1 MNALAADNR
10 RMKEE
15 LMEENKYSADPT
27 SHAAKKLVQNLEI
40 QDETYATLIEEQQQ
54 VMEALLAREADL
66 RSAIEVQRA
75 AMGGINRAEEV
86 SIRAQ
91 RRVILLENRVQQ
103 AAAARS
109 AAELQ
114 ASTLKEKVDGL
125 RREKR
130 LFEELTRKME
140 AAVASRAED
149 IADILAKTTAAH
161 DAKGKAEQMRAQVLA
176 QATKDATVA
185 ESEWDQLTNV
195 IKADWKRREEVQ
207 VQKAA
212 DRAKKMEEL
221 LQRQKTVASGRH
233 ARKPTSPAVPAM
245 LLSGNTAIKES
256 AGKAPVGDAERVG
269 ITEGEEQVPEGP
281 PIERLRL
288 VQEKLDEVVTGIDGC
303 NNPEAAIATIT
314 ELKDVCFRLFAS
326 LTEAHVRLEGLED
339 AVAQARAT
347 AAVVAVAADGVS
359 STERVKQLELTDV
372 GQVDLDE
379 QVARAKEQIQSVCTA
394 VHKLSQ
400 RLRYV

>member
-1 MNALAADNR
+1 
-10 RMKEE
+10 
-15 LMEENKYSADPT
+15 
-27 SHAAKKLVQNLEI
+27 
-40 QDETYATLIEEQQQ
+40 
-54 VMEALLAREADL
+54 
-66 RSAIEVQRA
+66 
-75 AMGGINRAEEV
+75 
-86 SIRAQ
+86 
-91 RRVILLENRVQQ
+91 
-103 AAAARS
+103 
-109 AAELQ
+109 
-114 ASTLKEKVDGL
+114 
-125 RREKR
+125 
-130 LFEELTRKME
+130 
-140 AAVASRAED
+140 
-149 IADILAKTTAAH
+149 
-161 DAKGKAEQMRAQVLA
+161 
-176 QATKDATVA
+176 
-185 ESEWDQLTNV
+185 
-195 IKADWKRREEVQ
+195 
-207 VQKAA
+207 
-212 DRAKKMEEL
+212 
-221 LQRQKTVASGRH
+221 
-233 ARKPTSPAVPAM
+233 M

>member
-149 IADILAKTTAAH
+149 IAEILAKTTAAH